1 MPSAEHLRF
10 VNFKIK
16 IEAVCMYKLFPVDCF
31 GFINVDFLFLQGVY
45 FQFDGIINYEDIYS
59 RLMGQTSKRVNSCEI
74 PLNIKNSNLISFK
87 KIYKQFNIIILYYFI
102 MLLLCYIIIYI
113 LHLYYIIYIISR
125 VVT

>member
-1 MPSAEHLRF
+1 MPRAEHLRF

-16 IEAVCMYKLFPVDCF
+16 IEAVRMYKLFPDDCF

-74 PLNIKNSNLISFK
+74 PLNIKNSNLISF
-87 KIYKQFNIIILYYFI
+87 
-102 MLLLCYIIIYI
+102 
-113 LHLYYIIYIISR
+113 
-125 VVT
+125 